1 MTLPDI
7 INHYTGVLN
16 SNSVDVLFSLLFSLI
31 VAALL
36 YLPPIR
42 LVWRCLS
49 VYERFPILNT
59 LAACQ
64 ISLWPLKPFISPFL
78 FRRRMRLWL
87 ELRLLHPKPAPDPH
101 WIFDPKR
108 KRYHLKYDHAA
119 YKDELEK
126 WRGYIRGQFAILR
139 SKEKE
144 GEVEPIIEID
154 TVFRLN
160 DEVTKDG
167 IKEYLHAVSDL
178 KLSLGEEAS
187 FLCKVRINEG
197 YLLPLNLLAGLM
209 ARFSED
215 WDPIISSY
223 SQMAAKSFSPLQ
235 MTIFDLWL
243 LWGPSIPIC
252 TCGQWS
258 GPITMQYGFGDEN
271 NSIRV
276 RIEDK
281 HKEALFNN
289 IRTAVNA
296 YKTEGYPTL
305 HASIVGRLLPPSSFF
320 QGQFCGAQ
328 QELLNPDREAFILE
342 YDSHSVVGNTGGGN
356 LFYTAYV
363 WALFV
368 IGRKHKPTF
377 EEVRSEPWL
386 KVVPFFE
393 HGNIVDDTTYAAAK
407 LQLANK
413 VLSFLKNSAQF
424 EYDRSQPPIRLWY
437 VSALDDSG
445 CGCAVGVPPLGR
457 SIRALIE
464 ALLEEPEFDGLAQRI
479 VTNDASFRALL
490 SGCHLPEMVS
500 SFFKKIEAGRHEET
514 AGNARRDDSVKQAT

>member
-1 MTLPDI
+1 MPLPDF
-7 INHYTGVLN
+7 INYTT
-16 SNSVDVLFSLLFSLI
+16 DVLTVISVPVGVVV
-31 VAALL
+31 VAWL
-36 YLPPIR
+36 YLPPIL

-49 VYERFPILNT
+49 VYEHFPILNT
-59 LAACQ
+59 LAACKAS
-64 ISLWPLKPFISPFL
+64 IWPFKPLI
-78 FRRRMRLWL
+78 FRKQMRLWL
-87 ELRLLHPKPAPDPH
+87 ELRLLHPKPVLEPR

-108 KRYHLKYDHAA
+108 KRYHLKYDHDA
-119 YKDELEK
+119 YKDELGK
-126 WRGYIRGQFAILR
+126 WKGYIRGKFGALKL
-139 SKEKE
+139 KEQ
-144 GEVEPIIEID
+144 EPIIEIND
-154 TVFRLN
+154 VFRLN
-160 DEVTKDG
+160 DDITKDG
-167 IKEYLHAVSDL
+167 IKKYLHAVSDL
-178 KLSLGEEAS
+178 KLSLDEEAS

-223 SQMAAKSFSPLQ
+223 GEMATKSFSPLQ

-243 LWGPSIPIC
+243 LWGPSVPIC

-271 NSIRV
+271 NSVRV
-276 RIEDK
+276 RVENK
-281 HKEALFNN
+281 HKEALLND

-296 YKTEGYPTL
+296 YKTEGYPAL
-305 HASIVGRLLPPSSFF
+305 HASIVGRLWPPSSFV

-368 IGRKHKPTF
+368 IGREHKPTLD
-377 EEVRSEPWL
+377 EVRREPWL

-393 HGNIVDDTTYAAAK
+393 HGNIVDDATYAAAK
-407 LQLANK
+407 LQLAHK
-413 VLSFLKNSAQF
+413 ALIFLKNSAQF
-424 EYDRSQPPIRLWY
+424 EHDRSQPPLRLWY

-445 CGCAVGVPPLGR
+445 CGCAIAVPPLGL
-457 SIRALIE
+457 SIRDHIE
-464 ALLEEPEFDGLAQRI
+464 ALLKEPEFDSLAQRI
-479 VTNDASFRALL
+479 VTNDDSFSAVL

-500 SFFKKIEAGRHEET
+500 SFFKKIEASRHEET
-514 AGNARRDDSVKQAT
+514 AGNSSGDEQQAKPEVGL